1 MAHGYTPTPRTV
13 DIAEHRTL
21 EARYDHL
28 HDRYTEL
35 HQTLTALVDAVFS
48 MPDAAPWTA
57 PQQEHLRL
65 VMREAMRVL
74 GAADDP
80 APGGLYG

>member
-1 MAHGYTPTPRTV
+1 MV

-21 EARYDHL
+21 EARYDHV
-28 HDRYTEL
+28 HDRYLEL

-48 MPDAAPWTA
+48 LPDAGLWTA
-57 PQQEHLRL
+57 PQHDHLRL
-65 VMREAMRVL
+65 VMREALRVL